1 MRISFV
7 SFMFKTKQL
16 LYLLTMFMNCFVYI
30 LCVCTG
36 GGADQKRARLEI
48 IRAPASPPSAN
59 PAPPH
64 SPTSLPSQDPRV
76 SSPDTRSPRSVS
88 AGTMSPTKSLSPV
101 ASPRIESAEQSEVI
115 RTPGFG
121 MIQPGSGLDFEHS
134 EARRLGFMQ
143 QQPSTTASA
152 AAALA
157 SSLSFAGQSGL
168 GGGKGQRPPIEVL
181 CRLFPTQKRAVLE
194 LMLQGCDGDVV
205 QAIEQLLNCQR
216 EVSAASST
224 SSTPSTALTTDSVTY
239 PTTATS
245 VPSVAEPPCIA
256 HRPYLSTTP
265 VCTAGLKSAFSPLTA
280 SHDKT
285 LIQPPVTHAGLPPMR
300 LAYPSYPRGITFWN
314 PYTSAMIPAAFGV
327 QQPAECHFNGIMGGP
342 RKDNTR
348 PNGAFGG
355 GSPW

>member
-1 MRISFV
+1 MLRNSL
-7 SFMFKTKQL
+7 SDESNSRT
-16 LYLLTMFMNCFVYI
+16 TD
-30 LCVCTG
+30 G
-36 GGADQKRARLEI
+36 GNADQKRARLEI
-48 IRAPASPPSAN
+48 IRAPASPSSAN
-59 PAPPH
+59 PAPSH
-64 SPTSLPSQDPRV
+64 SPTCLPSQDHRV

-101 ASPRIESAEQSEVI
+101 ASPRIESAEQSEGI
-115 RTPGFG
+115 RAPGYG
-121 MIQPGSGLDFEHS
+121 MIQPGSAIDFEQTDG
-134 EARRLGFMQ
+134 RRLGLMQ
-143 QQPSTTASA
+143 QQSSNTASA

-157 SSLSFAGQSGL
+157 SSVAGQSGL
-168 GGGKGQRPPIEVL
+168 GTGKGQRPPIEVL

-216 EVSAASST
+216 EGSSSSSA

-239 PTTATS
+239 PTTTS
-245 VPSVAEPPCIA
+245 TVPSVAEPPCIA

-355 GSPW
+355 GSP